1 MKFEGISFNAEHL
14 AKMPKKQFIKE
25 VAHHLSK
32 EKADELYSIITGKND
47 NSKPA
52 QEPNESG
59 HGQGDNGGI

>member
-25 VAHHLSK
+25 VANHLSK

-52 QEPNESG
+52 QKP
-59 HGQGDNGGI
+59 D